1 MTTDSLPDLE
11 RDLIAIVRRAHALG
25 VAEGQRMTLSSFMQ
39 FASTA
44 LPAAPENAQ
53 QGYYPPAERKRPPPE
68 PRQRAPHGQV
78 QIAVRKVIEAH
89 PEGILQGEII
99 SAGASAGFEIKPSSM
114 RMALPAL
121 EKAGVIETRD
131 GKWFPKGNGAPQGAP
146 LFNP

>member
-11 RDLIAIVRRAHALG
+11 REMIAIVRRAHALG

-44 LPAAPENAQ
+44 LPAAPEAMQ
-53 QGYYPPAERKRPPPE
+53 QEHRAPVERKRPPSE

-89 PEGILQGEII
+89 PEGIVQGDII
-99 SAGASAGFEIKPSSM
+99 AAGASAGFEIKPSSM
-114 RMALPAL
+114 RMALPTL
-121 EKAGVIETRD
+121 EKAGAIESRD